1 MMKIGQGR
9 SKGVLK
15 RSSSPIHNAPVMVF
29 ETIRRPY
36 SSSSVKVS
44 ERLRLGYSDLVCEDV
59 RKGPF
64 GRIIKVT
71 VKSLKLSDFL
81 DWNMSVK
88 LSEADSLN
96 VFEGFVEGFQNHPT
110 SPFGSCHSRC
120 SKPSQ

>member
-9 SKGVLK
+9 SHGVLK
-15 RSSSPIHNAPVMVF
+15 RSTSPIQNAPVMVF

-44 ERLRLGYSDLVCEDV
+44 ERLRLGYSDLVREDV

-71 VKSLKLSDFL
+71 VKMFEIVRFPRLEH
-81 DWNMSVK
+81 V
-88 LSEADSLN
+88 SEIVRS
-96 VFEGFVEGFQNHPT
+96 
-110 SPFGSCHSRC
+110 
-120 SKPSQ
+120 